1 MYDIEDFESM
11 RKFTADFETNVDE
24 NDCRVW
30 AYAICEVDDP
40 SNFVYGN
47 NIDDFI
53 NWCANKKENYLI
65 WFHNLK
71 YDGEYI
77 ISYLLH
83 NGYECIKD
91 KKDRHDKSF
100 TCLISDM
107 GQWYSIEIFFDT
119 KNKKHI
125 NKVTIYDSLKILNF
139 SVEQIAKDFN
149 LPIQKLTIDY
159 KEKREIG
166 HVLTE
171 QEINYIRNDVEIM
184 ARALAIMFQE
194 DLTKMTIGSDAL
206 SNYKKINKNFNKYF
220 PTLPFE
226 IDKDIRRSYKG
237 GFTYL
242 NDIYKGA
249 ETGAGIV
256 FDKNSMYPA
265 KMMYEKMPFGDPI
278 FFDGKYE
285 EDMLYPLYVQT
296 LSCIFELKDGMLPTI
311 QIKNNLSF
319 IPNEYVKS
327 SDGDIVTLTL
337 TNIDLEMFLEHYNVY
352 ELEYHSGWKFRAIKG
367 LFTEYIDYWT
377 DKKIQA
383 KKDNNGAMYRISK
396 LMLNSLYGKYGLNPI
411 VRSKFPYLDD
421 DGVVKYG
428 MYESEIRD
436 SIYLPI
442 ATFITSYARRDII
455 ESSQK
460 IRDYSMKKYG
470 KDLYVYSDTDSIHC
484 LLDEEKDI
492 DELKQI
498 LEIDDYKLGAWKL
511 ESKFK
516 KGKYLRQKC
525 YIELDY
531 NEKLNVTVAGLPKK
545 IGDLITF
552 DNFKVGFTTENID
565 TNDDRKKLTYKHVK
579 GGVLLVETDFT
590 IK

>member
-40 SNFVYGN
+40 SNFMYGN

-411 VRSKFPYLDD
+411 VRSNFPYLDD

>member
-40 SNFVYGN
+40 SNFIYGN

-53 NWCANKKENYLI
+53 NWCANKKENYLV

-91 KKDRHDKSF
+91 KKERRDKTF

-159 KEKREIG
+159 KERREIG
-166 HVLTE
+166 HILTDD
-171 QEINYIRNDVEIM
+171 EINYIRNDVEIM
-184 ARALAIMFQE
+184 ARALQIMFQE

-242 NDIYKGA
+242 NDIYKGQ
-249 ETGAGIV
+249 ETSAGIV

-285 EDMLYPLYVQT
+285 EDSLYPLYVQT

-337 TNIDLEMFLEHYNVY
+337 TNIDLDMFLEHYDVY
-352 ELEYHSGWKFRAIKG
+352 ELEYHSGWKFRAVKG
-367 LFTEYIDYWT
+367 LFSEYIEYWT

-442 ATFITSYARRDII
+442 ATFITSYARRDIV

-492 DELKQI
+492 DDLKEI

>member
-40 SNFVYGN
+40 SNFMYGN

-53 NWCANKKENYLI
+53 NWCANKKENYLL

-77 ISYLLH
+77 ISWLLH

-91 KKDRHDKSF
+91 KKDRRDKTF

-166 HVLTE
+166 HILTE

-242 NDIYKGA
+242 NDIYKGQ

-278 FFDGKYE
+278 FFNGKYE

-319 IPNEYVKS
+319 IPNEYIKS

-337 TNIDLEMFLEHYNVY
+337 TNIDLEMFLQHYNVY

-377 DKKIQA
+377 NKKIQA

-442 ATFITSYARRDII
+442 ATFITSYARQDII

-492 DELKQI
+492 NDLKQI

>member
-11 RKFTADFETNVDE
+11 RKFTADFETNVDPD
-24 NDCRVW
+24 DCRVW
-30 AYAICEVDDP
+30 AYALCEIGNTE
-40 SNFVYGN
+40 NFIYGN

-53 NWCANKKENYLI
+53 KWCANKKENYIL

-77 ISYLLH
+77 VSYLLH

-91 KKDRHDKSF
+91 KKDRHDKTF

-107 GQWYSIEIFFDT
+107 GQWYSIEIFFET

-149 LPIQKLTIDY
+149 LPIQKLEINY

-166 HVLTE
+166 HELTND
-171 QEINYIRNDVEIM
+171 EINYIRNDVEIM
-184 ARALAIMFQE
+184 ARALEIMFQE

-242 NDIYKGA
+242 NDIYKGQ

-285 EDMLYPLYVQT
+285 EDLLYPLYVQT
-296 LSCIFELKDGMLPTI
+296 LSCIFEIKDGMLPTI

-337 TNIDLEMFLEHYNVY
+337 TNIDLEMFLQHYNVY

-460 IRDYSMKKYG
+460 IRDYSIKKYG

-492 DELKQI
+492 EDLKEI

>member
-40 SNFVYGN
+40 SNFMYGN

-53 NWCANKKENYLI
+53 NWCANKKENYLL

-77 ISYLLH
+77 ISWLLH

-91 KKDRHDKSF
+91 KKDRRDKTF

-166 HVLTE
+166 HILTE

-242 NDIYKGA
+242 NDIYKGQ

-278 FFDGKYE
+278 FFNGKYE

-319 IPNEYVKS
+319 IPNEYIKS

-337 TNIDLEMFLEHYNVY
+337 TNIDLEMFLQHYNVY

-442 ATFITSYARRDII
+442 ATFITSYARQDII

-492 DELKQI
+492 DDLKQI

>member
-40 SNFVYGN
+40 SNFMYGN

>member
-40 SNFVYGN
+40 SNFIYGN

-53 NWCANKKENYLI
+53 NWCANKKENYLL

-77 ISYLLH
+77 ISWLLH

-91 KKDRHDKSF
+91 KKDRRDKTF

-184 ARALAIMFQE
+184 ARALKIMFQE

-242 NDIYKGA
+242 NDIYKGQ

-285 EDMLYPLYVQT
+285 EDLLYPLYVQT
-296 LSCIFELKDGMLPTI
+296 LSCIFEIKDGMLPTI

-492 DELKQI
+492 EDLKQI